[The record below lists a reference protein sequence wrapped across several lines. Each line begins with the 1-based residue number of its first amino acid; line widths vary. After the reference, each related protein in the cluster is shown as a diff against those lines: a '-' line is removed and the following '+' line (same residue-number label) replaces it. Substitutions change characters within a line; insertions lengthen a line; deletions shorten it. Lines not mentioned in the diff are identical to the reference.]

1 MSVVKEHSLSRAQ
14 HLSRHDC
21 RFICHTKPFSTH
33 RRVLRRY
40 YLQSYLTAPARS
52 GALKFGVV
60 SDPLSTTGLRRECY
74 ETGMSVLGS
83 AGLQP
88 AA

>member
-1 MSVVKEHSLSRAQ
+1 MTVASSVILSLSA
-14 HLSRHDC
+14 LTEGSCDD
-21 RFICHTKPFSTH
+21 T
-33 RRVLRRY
+33 Y
-40 YLQSYLTAPARS
+40 YLQSYLNAPARS

-60 SDPLSTTGLRRECY
+60 SDPLSTTGLRRERY